1 MSIFDMPA
9 VTEMFLIDGFI
20 FWLIIIGRVHV
31 SGYGITLFQNK
42 TIFKNSV
49 KKGRVA
55 ITSDYCPFSK
65 PNFRAYKGILL
76 MQTARVCS
84 RMV

>member
-1 MSIFDMPA
+1 MVSNGKGCREYAKESQASDILKYKAEIFD
-9 VTEMFLIDGFI
+9 
-20 FWLIIIGRVHV
+20 
-31 SGYGITLFQNK
+31 
-42 TIFKNSV
+42 
-49 KKGRVA
+49 KGRVA
-55 ITSDYCPFSK
+55 ITTDYCPFSK